1 MKKIFY
7 SLFISLFFLTLVN
20 ISSVNAFS
28 DVNVNT
34 EQGRAIE
41 SLSSQKIIN
50 GYSNDTFLPGKNVT
64 RGQAAKIISETLKLD
79 IKNVKNPKF
88 LDINTNH
95 QFYKYIAA
103 LENNGIITKEGNK
116 FNPNEQ
122 ITRGEVAKLL
132 NKAFQFNRPE
142 PTPFTDIKNSKYKTH
157 VENLYGA
164 KITSGVSATKFGVS
178 QKVTRGQFALFIH
191 RSQKLKEPNL
201 TNGVWKGTYFAN
213 QGETSLTLTIDQN
226 VAVFDFGPTKNN
238 PTVPKGLAIFSA
250 THDRITDFVTLKG
263 LKWIKKPSNYEL
275 INFYGAITPNG
286 KLSGFVESQSGSL
299 FTFELTNSKSTNND
313 YSVQGNWKGSYN
325 NSDGKLS
332 LSLEMNET
340 QGSFNFS
347 PLADYPNMPSGSFN
361 YDINK
366 NNSGIIELKATN
378 WNSRPN
384 NYVTVDMKGIVSK
397 RGYMKGYLN
406 NNNRLQFNVK
416 LQ

>member
-1 MKKIFY
+1 MKKIFS
-7 SLFISLFFLTLVN
+7 SLFFSLLFLTLVN

-50 GYSNDTFLPGKNVT
+50 GYSNNIFLPGDNVT

-79 IKNVKNPKF
+79 TKSVKNPNFSDLKV
-88 LDINTNH
+88 NH
-95 QFYKYIAA
+95 QFYNYIAA
-103 LENNGIITKEGNK
+103 LENKGIITKEGDK

-132 NKAFQFNRPE
+132 NKAFQFNSPI
-142 PTPFTDIKNSKYKTH
+142 PTQFTDVENSKYKIH
-157 VENLYGA
+157 IENLYGA

-191 RSQKLKEPNL
+191 RIQKLKEPNQ
-201 TNGVWKGTYFAN
+201 TNGIWKGTYYAN

-226 VAVFDFGPTKNN
+226 IAVFDFGPTKNN

-250 THDRITDFVTLKG
+250 SHDSITDYVTLKG
-263 LKWIKKPSNYEL
+263 LKWIKRPSNYEL
-275 INFYGAITPNG
+275 VNFYGAITPNG
-286 KLSGFVESQSGSL
+286 KLSGFVESHGNL
-299 FTFELTNSKSTNND
+299 YTFELTNSKSTNND
-313 YSVQGNWKGSYN
+313 YSVQGIWKGSYN
-325 NSDGKLS
+325 NSTGNLS
-332 LSLEMNET
+332 LNLEMNES

-361 YDINK
+361 YNIKKD
-366 NNSGIIELKATN
+366 NSGIIELKATN
-378 WNSRPN
+378 WISRPN
-384 NYVTVDMKGIVSK
+384 NYVTVDLKGVVSK
-397 RGYMKGYLN
+397 KGYMKGYLN
-406 NNNRLQFNVK
+406 NDNKLQFNVK
-416 LQ
+416 LR